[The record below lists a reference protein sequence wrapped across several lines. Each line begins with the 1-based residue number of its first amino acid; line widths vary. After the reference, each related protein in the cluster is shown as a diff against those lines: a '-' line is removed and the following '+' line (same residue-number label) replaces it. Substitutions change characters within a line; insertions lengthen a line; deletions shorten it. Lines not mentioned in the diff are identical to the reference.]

1 MTSTSNHQLKK
12 MISSDLGG
20 ASANCKTLN
29 LPEDLWT
36 EEPPTSE
43 LYPEALPPVAL
54 KKHSTDFLQN
64 RRKVQHLAE
73 SRLAHLSEELSK
85 LADEVRYYHPLI
97 AELLDEAWDA
107 TEEAMFLINEA

>member
-1 MTSTSNHQLKK
+1 MTPNHQLKK
-12 MISSDLGG
+12 MILPDLGG
-20 ASANCKTLN
+20 ACAHSKTLS
-29 LPEDLWT
+29 LPEELWT
-36 EEPPTSE
+36 EETPASE
-43 LYPEALPPVAL
+43 LYPEALPPVTL

-107 TEEAMFLINEA
+107 TEEAISMINEA